1 MEPQLGRRAKD
12 LIHQLRLLLVC
23 CAPEGTCYCIPVME
37 DSCQIEKQ
45 KQTNEVPA
53 LLGYDLEDVDR
64 TDKLAMHFIIVSE
77 LRKITVCCER

>member
-1 MEPQLGRRAKD
+1 
-12 LIHQLRLLLVC
+12 
-23 CAPEGTCYCIPVME
+23 ME

-64 TDKLAMHFIIVSE
+64 KDKLAMHFIIVSE
-77 LRKITVCCER
+77 LRTITVCCKRQRVAEFQSHLNKMAREGS

>member
-1 MEPQLGRRAKD
+1 
-12 LIHQLRLLLVC
+12 
-23 CAPEGTCYCIPVME
+23 ME

-77 LRKITVCCER
+77 LRKITVCCKRQRVTDFQSHLNKIAREGS